1 MIITRENFEKAIR
14 RAKAE
19 GRKEAEKEFAIK
31 DNYERTARNI
41 YNCIN
46 QLEDREDRTVKRL
59 ERIERE
65 IGEIHRPTE
74 ASKEKCE
81 CSSEPKSSI
90 PT

>member
-1 MIITRENFEKAIR
+1 MFITRENFEKAFR

-19 GRKEAEKEFAIK
+19 GRREAEKEFAIK
-31 DNYERTARNI
+31 DSHECMERNI

-46 QLEDREDRTVKRL
+46 QLEDRTVKRL

-74 ASKEKCE
+74 ALKGKCE
-81 CSSEPKSSI
+81 CLSEPKMPI
-90 PT
+90 ENPVR

>member
-19 GRKEAEKEFAIK
+19 GRREAEKEFAVRNSLDCI
-31 DNYERTARNI
+31 ERNFYDSMNRFEDRNI
-41 YNCIN
+41 G
-46 QLEDREDRTVKRL
+46 RL

-65 IGEIHRPTE
+65 IGEMRRPTE
-74 ASKEKCE
+74 ALKGKCE
-81 CSSEPKSSI
+81 CLSEPKSSI